1 MSSTSMNPKAAH
13 SNASLRHLA
22 GHAAS
27 AAFALLLAACATPG
41 PMRPATT
48 PISAATV
55 GLKEGSAAPTIDER
69 WWESLGD
76 ARLNELVSR
85 ALQASPTLQVAAA
98 RVARA
103 QAVMERADAQRMPQV
118 DARLDV
124 AHERFTGNGLYPPKF
139 AGKVDDAGN
148 LQSNF
153 SWELDFFGKN
163 RSAFEAALGSAQAMQ
178 ADQQGARL
186 ILASNVVRL
195 YVQLAQFIGQR
206 DVATRTLAQRTQ
218 VLDLIRQR
226 VRAGLDTQ
234 VELRQGEGALPDAQL
249 AIEALDEQITL
260 RRHALAALSV
270 QPPDALATLSPSI
283 AALQRTPLPANIPAD
298 LLGRRADIDA
308 ARLRIE
314 AATAD
319 MHSARADFYPSVN
332 LLAFAGFNAIGLDQL
347 LDVGSRQSG
356 IGAAIRLPIFDAGR
370 LRASYRGKAAD
381 LDAAVA
387 SYNGAVVEAMHEAAD
402 QISSLQSIERQE
414 AEQQQAQSSAEEAYK
429 LAVAR
434 YRSGLGS
441 YLAVLSA
448 ETGVLA
454 QRRAAVDLKS
464 RTLVAQTELMRALGG
479 GYVRAPST
487 NLTE

>member
-1 MSSTSMNPKAAH
+1 M
-13 SNASLRHLA
+13 
-22 GHAAS
+22 
-27 AAFALLLAACATPG
+27 
-41 PMRPATT
+41 
-48 PISAATV
+48 
-55 GLKEGSAAPTIDER
+55 DDR
-69 WWESLGD
+69 WWETLGD
-76 ARLNELVSR
+76 PALNALVWR
-85 ALQASPTLQVAAA
+85 TLQTSPTLQAAAA
-98 RVARA
+98 RVKRA
-103 QAVMERADAQRMPQV
+103 QAVMDRADAQRMPQV

-124 AHERFTGNGLYPPKF
+124 AHERFTGNGLFPPKF
-139 AGKVDDAGN
+139 AGKVEDAGN

-163 RSAFEAALGSAQAMQ
+163 RSAFEAALGNAQAAQ
-178 ADQQGARL
+178 ADRQSARL
-186 ILASNVVRL
+186 ILAANVVRV
-195 YVQLAQFIGQR
+195 YVQLAQLVGQR
-206 DVATRTLAQRTQ
+206 DVAVRTLAQRTQ

-234 VELRQGEGALPDAQL
+234 VELKLGEGALPDIRL
-249 AIEALDEQITL
+249 TIEALDEQITL

-283 AALQRTPLPANIPAD
+283 AALRRTPLPANVPAD

-319 MHSARADFYPSVN
+319 LHAAHADFYPSAN

-387 SYNGAVVEAMHEAAD
+387 SYNGAIVEAMHEAAD
-402 QISSLQSIERQE
+402 QISSLQSIGRQE
-414 AEQQQAQSSAEEAYK
+414 TEQQQAQTSAEEAYE
-429 LAVAR
+429 LATAR
-434 YRSGLGS
+434 YRAGLGS
-441 YLAVLSA
+441 YLVVLSA
-448 ETGVLA
+448 ETSVLA

-479 GYVRAPST
+479 GYVRTSWANRP
-487 NLTE
+487 E